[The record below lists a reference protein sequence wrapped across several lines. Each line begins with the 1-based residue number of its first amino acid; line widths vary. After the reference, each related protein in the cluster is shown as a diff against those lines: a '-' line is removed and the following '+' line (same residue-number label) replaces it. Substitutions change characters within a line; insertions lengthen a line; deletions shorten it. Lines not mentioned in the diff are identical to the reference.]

1 MPYRSLDRLDPAFRA
16 KVESFLTDA
25 APIGIFITETW
36 RSDEDQLKAFQAG
49 TSFLDGKKHK
59 SMHQLGK
66 AIDIAFLGNELYP
79 ENMGKWRRVADIAKA
94 CGIDWGFDLWG
105 WDKPHFQDNGYPV
118 NVKPKPQISEWA
130 LDAVIKA
137 KLKGMVK
144 WDNPQEQI
152 GTETMR
158 AMLFKLKL
166 VNREHGPI
174 TKEQMAVVL
183 DRIGLLD

>member
-1 MPYRSLDRLDPAFRA
+1 MTYRNLDKLTPSFRS

-25 APIGIFITETW
+25 AHLGIFITETW
-36 RSDEDQLKAFQAG
+36 RSDEDQAKEYREG
-49 TSFLDGKKHK
+49 DSELDGKRYK

-66 AIDIAFLGNELYP
+66 AIDIAFLGSELYP
-79 ENMGKWRRVADIAKA
+79 ENFQKWRRVADIAKS

-137 KLKGMVK
+137 KAKGMVK

-152 GTETMR
+152 GTPTLR

-166 VNREHGPI
+166 VNRENGPI